1 MKRTAILAAAISVTL
16 QTWAGDYMFRLKN
29 VLGIDRADETV
40 EVEAK
45 GVTDLAHSC
54 LTDEDGQVIPF
65 EAVDGKIVRF
75 QASVP
80 HGATK
85 GYILSSGTPATP
97 EKLTYATIKQPASR
111 ADIVWENDRCAYRM
125 YSSVLLSKEPN
136 TGNGVDLWVKKQPAN
151 VIDAMYGLSN
161 YHNESQYGVD
171 AFSVNGRRLG
181 AGGVSHVVNG
191 KLLVHDPYSSCQIVE
206 NGRLQSEFVLTYNN
220 IIVNGEVYTKT
231 VRITTSAGSLLNK
244 AVVRYEGKVKPMKL
258 AVALYQHTDMSGVK
272 PEGKAFVDGGLAGWA
287 ENLSEGSVTSTGAR
301 FYQGCYIPG
310 DGTQTEVIDHHLCV
324 TTDYMPGTDLEYYF
338 GGGWNMFPA
347 DVFTSDEDW
356 FDALLSFRQQVENP
370 LALTS
375 AMSLPQKDEVIALL
389 NQVNTTWQ
397 HRNPTHGN
405 YFWNRAVYHIG
416 NMAAYKVTQDQSYLD
431 YSQAW
436 AQQSNYWGA
445 TGTDKSKWQYSTYGE
460 GSNWVL
466 FGDNQ
471 VCFQVYADLYNQL
484 GGEEKIARA
493 LEVMGYEISTDNV
506 DYLWWV
512 DGLFMV
518 MPIMTKLYH
527 ITGDADYLEKMY
539 QYWRWGTDLM
549 CDETGDDATGLYFRD
564 AKYLYPQHTTNTGQK
579 DFWARGDGW
588 MFAAFATVLSELPA
602 DNPHRDEYI
611 QYYRRMAASIKACQ
625 QDEGYW
631 TRSMLDPSYAPG
643 RETSGTALFC
653 YGYTWGINNGILS
666 DEEYGET
673 VERAWRYL
681 STIALQPDGT
691 VGYIQPIGEKADP
704 NQTLSSNSYYDFG
717 VGAYLLAAAE
727 MSRYAA
733 GEQTEIPI
741 RIASV
746 SLTDVNQ
753 LTLRLN
759 RQAASTAE
767 AEYLFDGTAFTGNIH
782 YDGDRTV
789 TLTFPKPIPYGLHRV
804 EVFGSEHTFII
815 TVPLTANTTIES
827 VTAIGAQSGNPETNV
842 IDNNFGTRWSQEGQG
857 QWLQLD
863 LGSPQP
869 VYAVDLSFYN
879 GNSRIAYFDIQGS
892 TDGEQWDDV
901 LMGMQSSGLTTGLE
915 RFSLPETM
923 EVRYIRVV
931 CNGASNTTWNSIT
944 EARVRVADLTIYDIE
959 LPEMIYADI
968 LLPENTPGGNPV
980 IWSSNNTSLMT
991 NTGLVALSDE
1001 EQYVTL
1007 TATVGDVEVEYPL
1020 VLSSRQPERTLQLA
1034 YDFEE
1039 ADVYTEDNQRF
1050 LRDYSA
1056 HARHGIL
1063 MGSQCVVDGTLNLT
1077 QNASASFSSNGYVLV
1092 PDHLLDSLRSYTVV
1106 FEATPAS
1113 LSSQPRFYDF
1123 GSASSNSMFLRA
1135 GDFAAGF
1142 KYNNGT
1148 TRLLKAPALQAGQT
1162 YHIAV
1167 TFDAM
1172 SLTTTIYVDGE
1183 QVAMSQDIVHEPY
1196 ELARIA
1202 GDRCNY
1208 IGRTQW
1214 WNTAV
1219 KNDNVDY
1226 VGTMDNF
1233 RLYGIALTLEEIQQ
1247 LRTGITSP
1255 THLARDSQ
1263 NGEGRLYDLSGRCVA
1278 GKPVQRGIYIQNG
1291 KKMIR

>member
-1 MKRTAILAAAISVTL
+1 
-16 QTWAGDYMFRLKN
+16 MFRLKN
-29 VLGIDRADETV
+29 VLGIDHTNETMV
-40 EVEAK
+40 VEAK
-45 GVTDLAHSC
+45 N
-54 LTDEDGQVIPF
+54 
-65 EAVDGKIVRF
+65 VR
-75 QASVP
+75 
-80 HGATK
+80 
-85 GYILSSGTPATP
+85 
-97 EKLTYATIKQPASR
+97 
-111 ADIVWENDRCAYRM
+111 
-125 YSSVLLSKEPN
+125 
-136 TGNGVDLWVKKQPAN
+136 
-151 VIDAMYGLSN
+151 
-161 YHNESQYGVD
+161 
-171 AFSVNGRRLG
+171 
-181 AGGVSHVVNG
+181 HVVN
-191 KLLVHDPYSSCQIVE
+191 
-206 NGRLQSEFVLTYNN
+206 R
-220 IIVNGEVYTKT
+220 
-231 VRITTSAGSLLNK
+231 
-244 AVVRYEGKVKPMKL
+244 
-258 AVALYQHTDMSGVK
+258 
-272 PEGKAFVDGGLAGWA
+272 
-287 ENLSEGSVTSTGAR
+287 
-301 FYQGCYIPG
+301 
-310 DGTQTEVIDHHLCV
+310 
-324 TTDYMPGTDLEYYF
+324 
-338 GGGWNMFPA
+338 
-347 DVFTSDEDW
+347 
-356 FDALLSFRQQVENP
+356 
-370 LALTS
+370 
-375 AMSLPQKDEVIALL
+375 PQKDEVIALL

-397 HRNPTHGN
+397 QRNPTHGN

-416 NMAAYKVTQDQSYLD
+416 NMAAYKVTQDLSYLD

-436 AQQSNYWGA
+436 AQQSYYWGA
-445 TGTDKSKWQYSTYGE
+445 TGTDKSKWQYATYGE

-602 DNPHRDEYI
+602 DDSHRDEYI
-611 QYYRRMAASIKACQ
+611 LYYRRMAASIKACQ

-673 VERAWRYL
+673 VERAWHYL

-704 NQTLSSNSYYDFG
+704 NQTLSANSYYDFG
-717 VGAYLLAAAE
+717 VGADLLAAAE
-727 MSRYAA
+727 MSRYAV
-733 GEQTEIPI
+733 GEQTEIPV

-753 LTLRLN
+753 VALRLN
-759 RQAASTAE
+759 RQLASTTE
-767 AEYLFDGTAFTGNIH
+767 AEYLFDGTVFTGQID

-789 TLTFPKPIPYGLHRV
+789 TLIFPKPIPYGLHRV
-804 EVFGSEHTFII
+804 QAFGSEHTFIVC
-815 TVPLTANTTIES
+815 VPLTPNTTIEN
-827 VTAIGAQSGNPETNV
+827 VTAIGAQIGNPETNV
-842 IDNNFGTRWSQEGQG
+842 IDNDLGTRWSQEGQG

-863 LGSPQP
+863 LGSPLP
-869 VYAVDLSFYN
+869 IYAIDLSFYN

-892 TDGEQWDDV
+892 ADGEQWNDV
-901 LMGMQSSGLTTGLE
+901 LKGMQSSGLTTGLE
-915 RFSLPETM
+915 RFSLPETI

-944 EARVRVADLTIYDIE
+944 EARIRVADPTIYDME
-959 LPEMIYADI
+959 LPEIIYADI
-968 LLPENTPGGNPV
+968 ILPGKTPGGNPI
-980 IWSSNNTSLMT
+980 IWTSSNNNLMT
-991 NTGLVALSDE
+991 NTGLVALNNE

-1007 TATVGDVEVEYPL
+1007 TAAVGDMEVEYPL
-1020 VLSSRQPERTLQLA
+1020 VLSPRQPERTLQLA

-1050 LRDYSA
+1050 LRDYSP
-1056 HARHGIL
+1056 HARHGKL

-1077 QNASASFSSNGYVLV
+1077 QNTATSFANNGYVLV

-1113 LSSQPRFYDF
+1113 LSNQPRFYDF
-1123 GSASSNSMFLRA
+1123 GSASSNSVFLRA

-1148 TRLLKAPALQAGQT
+1148 TKLLKAPALQAGQT
-1162 YHIAV
+1162 YYIAV
-1167 TFDAM
+1167 AFDAM

-1214 WNTAV
+1214 WDTAV
-1219 KNDNVDY
+1219 KSDNVDY
-1226 VGTMDNF
+1226 VGTIDNF
-1233 RLYGIALTLEEIQQ
+1233 RLYGIALTAEEIQQ
-1247 LRTGITSP
+1247 MRTGITSP
-1255 THLARDSQ
+1255 THLQHYGPKS
-1263 NGEGRLYDLSGRCVA
+1263 EGILYDLCGRHVQ
-1278 GKPVQRGIYIQNG
+1278 GGPVQHGIYIQNG